1 MAGLLGGHIA
11 AVIGGGSGIGQG
23 ICQAYAREDV
33 ASPAVFLASDMSAY
47 VTGSIIMADGGF
59 RTV

>member
-1 MAGLLGGHIA
+1 MAGLLQGHIA
-11 AVIGGGSGIGQG
+11 AVTGGGSGIGQ
-23 ICQAYAREDV
+23 
-33 ASPAVFLASDMSAY
+33 VFLASDLSAY